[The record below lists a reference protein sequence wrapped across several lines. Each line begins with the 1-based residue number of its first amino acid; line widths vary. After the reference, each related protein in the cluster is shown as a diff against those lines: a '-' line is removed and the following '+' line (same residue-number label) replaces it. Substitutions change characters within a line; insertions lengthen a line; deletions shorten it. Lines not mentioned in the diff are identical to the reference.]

1 MQRKNDKYT
10 FLLTHSNPTTIYIR
24 RVEVSKKLVNTSA
37 SAALLLSLGLGSFG
51 VARSMFKSDSLVAKA
66 SVEKQSD
73 LMAVQSVGFLPTQEL
88 KTATYDRPAFPQT
101 EYVAQSNLGGP
112 ADFSFRLTNLDA
124 ADETKIENQIRDIE
138 RMSPSENLPTIWA
151 KSGKINN
158 EFSFRRN
165 PFGGRSY
172 EFHSGLDI
180 DGEKGDVVIAPANG
194 VVKQS
199 GWTGGYGNLLEID
212 HGNGLTTR
220 YGHLS
225 RIDVKVGD
233 TVVRGQDIALVGST
247 GRSTGPHLHYEV
259 RVSDKSVNPRRFL
272 PREPQELKE
281 MSDKR

>member
-1 MQRKNDKYT
+1 MQRKDENYT

-37 SAALLLSLGLGSFG
+37 SAALLFSLGVGSFG
-51 VARSMFKSDSLVAKA
+51 VAQNMLSSDFLVAKT
-66 SVEKQSD
+66 SVEKLNELPIS
-73 LMAVQSVGFLPTQEL
+73 QSVGFVTPEES
-88 KTATYDRPAFPQT
+88 KPVSYERPSFPKPDYQ
-101 EYVAQSNLGGP
+101 VQSNLGGP
-112 ADFSFRLTNLDA
+112 ADFSFRLTNLDD
-124 ADETKIENQIRDIE
+124 ADERKIESQIREIE
-138 RMSPSENLPTIWA
+138 RISPSENLPTIWA

-180 DGEKGDVVIAPANG
+180 DGEKGDIVIAPGNG
-194 VVKQS
+194 VVKQA

-233 TVVRGQDIALVGST
+233 IIVRGQDVALVGST

-272 PREPQELKE
+272 PREPKELKE
-281 MSDKR
+281 MSESR